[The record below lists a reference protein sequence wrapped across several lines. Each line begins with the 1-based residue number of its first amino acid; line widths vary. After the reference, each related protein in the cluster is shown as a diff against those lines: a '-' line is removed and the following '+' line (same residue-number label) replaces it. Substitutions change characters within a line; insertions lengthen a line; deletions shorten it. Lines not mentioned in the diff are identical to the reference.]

1 MDNQQE
7 SLQLKI
13 LLEGLD
19 INLISIHKTEF
30 KHENEKLEF
39 VKSMSLMTIDEQCLY
54 FNLGRHVIKGIRNN
68 LYSYYMSMDN
78 PCGFERIPINSKKI
92 YLINR
97 DGIVIEKDTR
107 SLISYSIDYKGYK
120 RSNVTYLKNTGT
132 LAKYERTHRLVG
144 LTFIE
149 NKNNLPF
156 INHIDG
162 NKLNN
167 HYLNLE
173 WCTAKENSKHAVKNG
188 LKNSKKITGSLNYK
202 AKLTEEQVKE
212 ILMSSLTP
220 KQVSEIYKIS
230 YSVASKILNKKAWKH
245 VRL

>member
-19 INLISIHKTEF
+19 IKTISLHKTEL
-30 KHENEKLEF
+30 KHEKEKLEF
-39 VKSMSLMTIDEQCLY
+39 VKSMSVMTIDEQCLH

-68 LYSYYMSMDN
+68 LYSYYMSIDN
-78 PCGFERIPINSKKI
+78 PYGFEQIPINSKKI
-92 YLINR
+92 YLINK
-97 DGIVIEKDTR
+97 DGIVIERDTR

-120 RSNVTYLKNTGT
+120 RSNVTYLKDTGT

-144 LTFIE
+144 FTFVE

-173 WCTAKENSKHAVKNG
+173 WCTAKENSEHAVKAG
-188 LKNSKKITGSLNYK
+188 LKNSNNIRGSLNYK
-202 AKLTEEQVKE
+202 AKLTEEQIRD
-212 ILMSSLTP
+212 ILMSSMKP

-230 YSVASKILNKKAWKH
+230 YSVASKILNRKVWKH
-245 VRL
+245 VKL